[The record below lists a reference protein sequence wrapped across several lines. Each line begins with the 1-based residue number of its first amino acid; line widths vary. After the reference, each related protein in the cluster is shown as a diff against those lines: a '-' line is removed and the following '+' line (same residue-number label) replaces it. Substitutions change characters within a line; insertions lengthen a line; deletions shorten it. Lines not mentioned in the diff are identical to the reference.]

1 MARRKY
7 MSPLLLTITPGDEST
22 PIIIGSS
29 QATIGDEDPYN
40 FDLDSFVA
48 ALGEGDAQ
56 DYIDMIISMCDDIQF
71 QEMDTNGNLII
82 TYGEFAAWNEV
93 NGLFP

>member
-22 PIIIGSS
+22 PIIIGNS

-40 FDLDSFVA
+40 FDLESFA
-48 ALGEGDAQ
+48 EAMGDDAQ